1 MTTRGRVP
9 NDAMV
14 DLMSGGDE
22 AEALFEAW
30 LAEGPPRKPLPPV
43 QVEIGPPKPGAAPP
57 AAADDDG
64 KPGPAS
70 WRDPAAGQPRRP
82 G

>member
-1 MTTRGRVP
+1 MTTKGRVP

-14 DLMSGGDE
+14 DLMSGGEE

-30 LAEGPPRKPLPPV
+30 LAEGPPRQPLPPV
-43 QVEIGPPKPGAAPP
+43 QVVVGPPRPEAMPPPG
-57 AAADDDG
+57 DDEG
-64 KPGPAS
+64 KPGTAS
-70 WRDPAAGQPRRP
+70 WRDPAAQPPRRP

>member
-1 MTTRGRVP
+1 MTTSGRVP
-9 NDAMV
+9 TDAMV

-30 LAEGPPRKPLPPV
+30 LAEGPPRGPLPPV
-43 QVEIGPPKPGAAPP
+43 RVEVRAPGPDAGPPPSD
-57 AAADDDG
+57 ADAE
-64 KPGPAS
+64 PGPAS
-70 WRDPAAGQPRRP
+70 WCDPRCERPPRRP